1 MKLKYFFLLP
11 ATILFLIYATI
22 AEEIKIDLKEKITL
36 PDKQIVLGDIATIFC
51 NNPVLL
57 EKVGNV
63 SLGNTPCPGNVRRIE
78 RDLLALRFMEEGID
92 VNNNKILY
100 GDAAFSLV
108 SVESTTISGDEILRV
123 ARDYLLSNL
132 SRSEDEIV
140 IESDRSI
147 PDKLLPA
154 NDGNIRLEVT
164 QVETNKDRGNIQLVV
179 RVLINDKVY
188 LKVPVFFYVRVYETV
203 VISSAKIDRNDALTL
218 DNLTMSRM
226 ETTKISRTT
235 FDKPEDIIGKR
246 ALRLILPNT
255 PITPEIV
262 YNAPAIRKGDLI
274 RVFLHSGNLHVVTKG
289 VAKEDGCV
297 GKIIR
302 VKNIDSNKELYG
314 TVEDSTA
321 VRIIF

>member
-22 AEEIKIDLKEKITL
+22 AEEIKIDLKEKVTL

-108 SVESTTISGDEILRV
+108 SVESTTISGDEILSV

-179 RVLINDKVY
+179 RILINDKLY

-203 VISSAKIDRNDALTL
+203 VISSTKIDRNDTLTL

-255 PITPEIV
+255 PITPEVV

-274 RVFLHSGNLHVVTKG
+274 RVFIHSGNLHVVTKG

-321 VRIIF
+321 VKIIF